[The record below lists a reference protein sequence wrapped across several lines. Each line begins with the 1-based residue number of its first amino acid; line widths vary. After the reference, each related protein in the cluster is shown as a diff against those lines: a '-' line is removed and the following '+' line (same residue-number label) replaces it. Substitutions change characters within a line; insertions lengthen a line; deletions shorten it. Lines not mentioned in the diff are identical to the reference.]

1 MDLENSTKIC
11 AMKHMLNC
19 GFLHLFLLLV
29 TACTVWAQGH
39 RLRTDRVEVQTRTH
53 WQAWD
58 FPTDMVEISPTGTIK
73 SKYIQSPH
81 NAVLD
86 AENFTYGINAAH
98 RALYDNSFDADGEIL
113 ARGGIK
119 KALSN
124 GHLASRMIDG
134 DEESFWEPDPLDP
147 LETWVL
153 EIDLGR
159 LVSAPSLVLRFAEEG
174 DPFLQFRVHS
184 AAGQNP
190 FGTADRSGALDYI
203 LVGGTTQPNR
213 DQRLFEFDLEPV
225 GVHAEGWTGRMVQYV
240 RIAVTGSN
248 KGRAELIA
256 ATDYEALAPADRGEV
271 EYVWKIADEE
281 RLVSEA
287 RYQELPEEQRGGIRY
302 YRRERPRL
310 AEVEVWT
317 VGQNISLGLIE
328 RGGSVHDVNPNAS
341 PELAFDG
348 NMRTEWAGVVYD
360 ITGETAEWGLLNIDL
375 GAHFRVEAVR
385 FVTRVLR
392 GGGRVL
398 YGYLLRGSDG
408 SRAPDGS
415 FI

>member
-147 LETWVL
+147 LETWV
-153 EIDLGR
+153 
-159 LVSAPSLVLRFAEEG
+159 V
-174 DPFLQFRVHS
+174 
-184 AAGQNP
+184 AA
-190 FGTADRSGALDYI
+190 D
-203 LVGGTTQPNR
+203 
-213 DQRLFEFDLEPV
+213 
-225 GVHAEGWTGRMVQYV
+225 
-240 RIAVTGSN
+240 GSDAC
-248 KGRAELIA
+248 G
-256 ATDYEALAPADRGEV
+256 
-271 EYVWKIADEE
+271 
-281 RLVSEA
+281 
-287 RYQELPEEQRGGIRY
+287 
-302 YRRERPRL
+302 
-310 AEVEVWT
+310 
-317 VGQNISLGLIE
+317 
-328 RGGSVHDVNPNAS
+328 
-341 PELAFDG
+341 
-348 NMRTEWAGVVYD
+348 
-360 ITGETAEWGLLNIDL
+360 
-375 GAHFRVEAVR
+375 
-385 FVTRVLR
+385 R
-392 GGGRVL
+392 GGGNAEASFEIV
-398 YGYLLRGSDG
+398 
-408 SRAPDGS
+408 SR
-415 FI
+415 